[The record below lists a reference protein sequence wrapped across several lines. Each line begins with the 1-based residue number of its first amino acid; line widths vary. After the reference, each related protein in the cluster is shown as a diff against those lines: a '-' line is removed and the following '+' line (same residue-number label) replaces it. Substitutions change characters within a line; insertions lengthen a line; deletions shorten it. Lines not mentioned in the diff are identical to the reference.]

1 MDGAKINTMS
11 RETFPQRDNT
21 FWKKFWS
28 RCTITEL
35 LLTVMMIIQLL
46 CLMTSVD
53 DTVSPHVGA
62 ATAVDWVCEVPVD
75 DDDEP
80 VKDEEEQTLQSHNRY
95 CL

>member
-1 MDGAKINTMS
+1 
-11 RETFPQRDNT
+11 
-21 FWKKFWS
+21 
-28 RCTITEL
+28 
-35 LLTVMMIIQLL
+35 
-46 CLMTSVD
+46 MTSVD

-80 VKDEEEQTLQSHNRY
+80 VKDEEEQTLQLHNRY